1 MKSTIVLSVP
11 LDSFPSN
18 YLICSQQALFVWAML
33 RSVCQIITAGVRSP
47 SVSWPPGLGLHRP
60 RADQDGPGAE
70 SVLAPAV
77 RAGPGLISADII
89 AIISAG
95 LITPRWLTMEFAYL
109 RSFVLDACIFNHL
122 CDFMNE

>member
-1 MKSTIVLSVP
+1 M
-11 LDSFPSN
+11 F
-18 YLICSQQALFVWAML
+18 
-33 RSVCQIITAGVRSP
+33 TAGVVCLGHVAV
-47 SVSWPPGLGLHRP
+47 SVSDYHSRGQIPISVLAPGLGLHRP

-77 RAGPGLISADII
+77 RAGPGLISAHII

-109 RSFVLDACIFNHL
+109 RSFVLDAFVSSG
-122 CDFMNE
+122 